1 MSNLTLNIDAET
13 LKRARIRAL
22 DNGTSVNAVVRRFL
36 EDYAG
41 SDDRRRAVER
51 FLDIGA
57 RATAGSKGRGRTWE
71 RDTLYE
77 ERSRWPRS

>member
-1 MSNLTLNIDAET
+1 MSNLTLKIDAEM

-22 DNGTSVNAVVRRFL
+22 DNGTSVNALVRQFL

-41 SDDRRRAVER
+41 TDDRRRAVER

-57 RATAGSKGRGRTWE
+57 RATTGSDGRGRTWE
-71 RDTLYE
+71 RDSLYQ
-77 ERSRWPRS
+77 ERSRWPHS